1 MPPLRKQKQRQRYRN
16 RQRNK
21 AKLRKAK
28 SEKREQPAEEESSDD
43 EANEEQQSS
52 WLPALNV
59 SAIYGGWNQA
69 VESFKDTLFPSRRL
83 ERELSS
89 TREKLCQV
97 QSELNDLKSREAHS
111 VDFSST
117 APPPPPSAPPT
128 PLPPPPPPPPPPPI
142 RSPTNFKIR
151 IVKGANKGKLLSME
165 NKPRITLEDIQNVK
179 LRSSHP
185 MRTRSKTSSGQP
197 LVTLTDLKGV
207 TLRRVTRPSPRKT
220 RKSASPEA
228 FQLRKSLRKVN
239 VCRSPGGTPQISFK
253 ESSGDGLTPMM
264 TKALKR
270 KFKNARSPSLSPH
283 PEVCE
288 ESPALV

>member
-59 SAIYGGWNQA
+59 SAIYGGWNQVALDIRLKTKRSRLNFFPKA

-151 IVKGANKGKLLSME
+151 IVKGANKGKVRYL
-165 NKPRITLEDIQNVK
+165 
-179 LRSSHP
+179 
-185 MRTRSKTSSGQP
+185 
-197 LVTLTDLKGV
+197 
-207 TLRRVTRPSPRKT
+207 
-220 RKSASPEA
+220 
-228 FQLRKSLRKVN
+228 
-239 VCRSPGGTPQISFK
+239 
-253 ESSGDGLTPMM
+253 
-264 TKALKR
+264 
-270 KFKNARSPSLSPH
+270 
-283 PEVCE
+283 
-288 ESPALV
+288 